1 MDSIRAWI
9 WGLLAAALLTLWLLP
24 VPGGSK
30 LWILAVLVFAGVFT
44 LLESTSK
51 AKLLAAAMV
60 TLLVVYL
67 GLSLHRAVLLLG
79 TDGWIAKAFGV
90 AMLVLPAVGV
100 WALVREILFGV
111 RTEQLGRTLHE
122 EGGLPP
128 DDLPR
133 TPGGRRPRRTRATG
147 ATGTGSPWPTR
158 PPGTGPAPAPRCATP
173 WPSPAGAPPATWS
186 PPTPRARAGPDR
198 GGEPPPP
205 ARRCPRRGG
214 GNLAPMTANASPSS
228 ADLPATRS
236 EPLFGTL
243 LTAMITVFAADGS
256 VDLDATAAMAVQ
268 LVDDGCDG
276 LVVCGTTGEY
286 STMTD
291 EENLSVFRAVKE
303 AVGSRV
309 PLLAGTGS
317 NDTEHSRYLSRAAEK
332 LGMDG
337 LLIVTPYYN
346 KPSQAGV
353 EAHFRSLAD
362 SVDLPIMLY
371 DIPGRAGIPIA
382 TETLISLAGHP
393 NIVAVKDAKAD
404 LVAAT
409 RVLAETD
416 LLYYSGDDGL
426 TLPWMAIGAAG
437 LIGVTTHV
445 ATARYRELVDAVR
458 AQDLA
463 AARRINAELEPVV
476 RATMTRAPGAVAA
489 KTILM
494 WQGRLPHNTV
504 RLPHV
509 PPTEAE
515 AALIRADLRGSVV
528 ADTLLETID

>member
-1 MDSIRAWI
+1 MTD
-9 WGLLAAALLTLWLLP
+9 
-24 VPGGSK
+24 
-30 LWILAVLVFAGVFT
+30 FA
-44 LLESTSK
+44 TS
-51 AKLLAAAMV
+51 
-60 TLLVVYL
+60 
-67 GLSLHRAVLLLG
+67 
-79 TDGWIAKAFGV
+79 
-90 AMLVLPAVGV
+90 
-100 WALVREILFGV
+100 
-111 RTEQLGRTLHE
+111 
-122 EGGLPP
+122 
-128 DDLPR
+128 
-133 TPGGRRPRRTRATG
+133 
-147 ATGTGSPWPTR
+147 
-158 PPGTGPAPAPRCATP
+158 
-173 WPSPAGAPPATWS
+173 
-186 PPTPRARAGPDR
+186 
-198 GGEPPPP
+198 
-205 ARRCPRRGG
+205 
-214 GNLAPMTANASPSS
+214 SS
-228 ADLPATRS
+228 ADRPTT
-236 EPLFGTL
+236 PDKPPFGTL
-243 LTAMITVFAADGS
+243 LTAMITVFAEDGS
-256 VDLDATAAMAVQ
+256 VDLEGTAAVASR

-291 EENLSVFRAVKE
+291 EENLSVFRAVKD

-332 LGMDG
+332 IGMDG

-346 KPSQAGV
+346 KPTQAGV

-371 DIPGRAGIPIA
+371 DIPGRSGIPIA

-404 LVAAT
+404 LLAAT

-426 TLPWMAIGAAG
+426 TLPWMSLGAAG
-437 LIGVTTHV
+437 LVGVTTHV
-445 ATARYRELVDAVR
+445 ATAEYRRLIDAVR
-458 AQDLA
+458 AGDLGTA
-463 AARRINAELEPVV
+463 QRLNLDLEPVV

-494 WQGRLPHNTV
+494 WQGKLPHNTV

-515 AALIRADLRGSVV
+515 AALIRADLEGSIVSG
-528 ADTLLETID
+528 TIE